1 MQGEQGLPLPS
12 SLEEVEALILA
23 LYEPGPPE
31 TISRIQEVLHRVQKS
46 PEGWQLAQSLLVNSN
61 DTIKFFG
68 ALTIIVKLNTESSTL
83 SGSDANELLQN
94 LIDWFVRSLRDGSGA
109 LVTKK
114 LCSALVTC
122 FIQFS
127 EIWPSCIA
135 HLVHCLYTQRSVPI
149 SEARDDD
156 VDSTVGL
163 LDFVGLRAAIW
174 FAATLVEE
182 TSKTDMNTQKYS
194 QAHNQLITEG
204 QDIACLLARGLEPGF
219 SGADVNRIQEEAV
232 KCLQP
237 WIMYNQRISS
247 STDALT
253 IPLRTL
259 LAPVIRCLLVDKIY
273 EASIELLTDTLSN
286 YSAFFTSE
294 GFDMLISLFD
304 TSWSE
309 NRYQQLVGGDFDFES
324 VQYGMLMI
332 AFADAKVVELQRST
346 SHRSQRLLAGLS
358 GLLGAAGY
366 AVGEDKIFVPAL
378 EFWATFVETMVDTMF
393 SEEAKD
399 SEAWVQHS
407 LSLVMQVVGSCYKKI
422 QFPPATTFSTWDS
435 SERAG
440 FAEARKDVAD
450 LLQTVCTIP
459 NAGLVSLFVDL
470 LLQAL
475 SSQAWAELEAAAFC
489 LSALSDCISDSGEYD
504 ELLRKVFSSSLFD
517 LLSQGEKL
525 PVRLRQTG
533 LSLIERFSDYF
544 ERHGELLPG
553 ALNLLFSAV
562 GDPMLAGPSAK
573 SICTLCSSC
582 RSHLTGEAA
591 TFISSYENIHSSRSM
606 DSLAEEKIVMAIA
619 SVIQAIMDEN
629 TRLQAFSHLYSIV
642 RTDLDRCLQL
652 KSHPERFEM
661 SDPLVAKYYAEAQ
674 SQSQEGPT
682 ADKIAGQ
689 IAVQSLRYLLSMAK
703 GLQAVTEL
711 PVELDGPSK
720 ADVVVSEQLPQLQ
733 SEIMQ
738 KLVELQTAFP
748 DNGELIEFICHV
760 LRAGFSETEPGPFV
774 FPANIVSQYLTSQT
788 YTSTPRIG
796 YVVSTACAFTSSLAS
811 SSRDEAAKQL
821 TKILPWAVDLLQSL
835 PEPEAD
841 TELSQ
846 NVIELV
852 TRVTQR
858 QPEVMMRLQPS
869 SLLEF
874 FFIFVLKVLDGR
886 ETLPKSAA
894 AEFWSNY
901 LTIRTTDESVQQAVD
916 SVMSHL
922 GPSLA
927 SSLIRNIGGNAA
939 RSELDRLSE
948 PLKKLTAQHVNAK
961 TWLEAALTDISFP
974 SSRVSLNDKTMF
986 LKKILSLRGNR
997 QTNQVIRDFWLACRG
1012 SSFAYAS

>member
-12 SLEEVEALILA
+12 SLEEVESLILA

-83 SGSDANELLQN
+83 SETDANELLQN
-94 LIDWFVRSLRDGSGA
+94 LIEWFVRSLRDGSGA

-122 FIQFS
+122 FIQFPK
-127 EIWPSCIA
+127 IWPNCIA
-135 HLVHCLYTQRSVPI
+135 HLVHCLYTQRSVPV

-163 LDFVGLRAAIW
+163 LDFVALRAALW
-174 FAATLVEE
+174 FTATLVEE
-182 TSKTDMNTQKYS
+182 TSKTDMNAAKYS

-204 QDIACLLARGLEPGF
+204 RDVACLISRGMDPGF
-219 SGADVNRIQEEAV
+219 AGTDCTSIQEEAI

-237 WIMYNQRISS
+237 WVMYNQRISS
-247 STDALT
+247 STDELT

-259 LAPVIRCLLVDKIY
+259 LPPVIRCLIVDELY

-294 GFDMLISLFD
+294 GFDMLINLFE
-304 TSWSE
+304 TSWSD
-309 NRYQQLVGGDFDFES
+309 NRYQQLIRGDFDFES
-324 VQYGMLMI
+324 VQFGMLMI
-332 AFADAKVVELQRST
+332 AFADAKVVELQKST
-346 SHRSQRLLAGLS
+346 DHRSQRFLAGLK

-366 AVGEDKIFVPAL
+366 AVGEDKVFVPAL

-399 SEAWVQHS
+399 SDAWVQHS
-407 LSLVMQVVGSCYKKI
+407 LGLVMQVVGCCYKKI
-422 QFPPATTFSTWDS
+422 QFPPAATFSGWDS

-440 FAEARKDVAD
+440 FVEARKDVAD

-459 NAGLVSLFVDL
+459 NASLVSLFVDL

-475 SSQAWAELEAAAFC
+475 SAQAWAELEAAAFC
-489 LSALSDCISDSGEYD
+489 LSALSDCISDGGEYD
-504 ELLRKVFSSSLFD
+504 ELLQKVFSSGLFD
-517 LLSQGEKL
+517 LLGQSEKL

-544 ERHGELLPG
+544 ERHGEFLPG
-553 ALNLLFSAV
+553 ALNLLFGAV
-562 GDPMLAGPSAK
+562 GDSMLAGPSAK

-582 RSHLTGEAA
+582 RSHLTGEVA
-591 TFISSYENIHSSRSM
+591 TFISSYENIHSSRTI
-606 DSLAEEKIVMAIA
+606 DPVAEEKIVMAIA
-619 SVIQAIMDEN
+619 SVIQAISDEE
-629 TRLQAFSHLYSIV
+629 TRLQAFRHLYRIV
-642 RTDLDRCLQL
+642 RMDLDRCLQL
-652 KSHPERFEM
+652 KAQPERFEM
-661 SDPLVAKYYAEAQ
+661 SDPLVARYYAEAQ
-674 SQSQEGPT
+674 SQSQEVAS
-682 ADKIAGQ
+682 ADRIAGQ
-689 IAVQSLRYLLSMAK
+689 IAVQSLRYILSMAK
-703 GLQAVTEL
+703 GLQAVTEA
-711 PVELDGPSK
+711 PVDLDGTSK
-720 ADVVVSEQLPQLQ
+720 TASSVSESLPHLQ
-733 SEIMQ
+733 SEMMQ
-738 KLVELQTAFP
+738 MLVQLQAAFP
-748 DNGELIEFICHV
+748 DNGELIESICHV

-774 FPANIVSQYLTSQT
+774 FPANIISQYLTSQNCST
-788 YTSTPRIG
+788 TPRIG

-811 SSRDEAAKQL
+811 SSHEEAAKQL
-821 TKILPWAVDLLQSL
+821 TKILPWAIDLLQSL

-852 TRVTQR
+852 NRVAQR
-858 QPEVMMRLQPS
+858 QPGVMMQLQPS

-894 AEFWSNY
+894 AEFWTTF
-901 LTIRTTDESVQQAVD
+901 LTIRTTDEPIQQAVD
-916 SVMSHL
+916 SVMTHL

-927 SSLIRNIGGNAA
+927 MSLMRNIGGNAA

-961 TWLEAALTDISFP
+961 TWLEAALADISFP
-974 SSRVSLNDKTMF
+974 SSKVSPKEKTLF
-986 LKKILSLRGNR
+986 LKKILSLRGSR
-997 QTNQVIRDFWLACRG
+997 QTNQVIREFWLACRG